1 MKKSK
6 LETAALVVITIGAII
21 NIVRSVTR
29 LIALMSKKT
38 EDILRVPS
46 DEDEKGEAPQT
57 GVFEDIEIYGDF
69 DTDGCDDLCEGG
81 NHNE

>member
-21 NIVRSVTR
+21 NIVRSVAR
-29 LIALMSKKT
+29 LITLMSKKT
-38 EDILRVPS
+38 EDILRVP
-46 DEDEKGEAPQT
+46 DEDDKGEAPQT

-69 DTDGCDDLCEGG
+69 DSDGCDDLREGG
-81 NHNE
+81 NCNE